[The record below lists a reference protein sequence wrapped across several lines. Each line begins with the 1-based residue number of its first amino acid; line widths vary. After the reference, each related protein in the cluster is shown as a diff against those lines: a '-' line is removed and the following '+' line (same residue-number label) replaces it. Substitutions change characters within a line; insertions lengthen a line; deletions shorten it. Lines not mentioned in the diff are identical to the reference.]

1 MDNVNAV
8 ARQNPLASSRPLIF
22 MVGENEVLDG
32 MKITPVL
39 YASPATRILLK
50 IPLSTLSGLRKD

>member
-8 ARQNPLASSRPLIF
+8 ARQNPLASSRPLIIT
-22 MVGENEVLDG
+22 VGESEVLG
-32 MKITPVL
+32 GTKITPVL

-50 IPLSTLSGLRKD
+50 IPLSTLSGLRKG

>member
-1 MDNVNAV
+1 MDSVNAV
-8 ARQNPLASSRPLIF
+8 ARQNPLAGSRPLII
-22 MVGENEVLDG
+22 MVGESEVLDG

-50 IPLSTLSGLRKD
+50 ILLSTLSGLRKG